1 MAGIDVFLEF
11 MVTERASDLHLG
23 SGNPAIY
30 RIDGS
35 IVRTESQALSSDDIQ
50 GLLEEI
56 MPERNKLQFGTTHDT
71 DFAYEISGLGRFR
84 VNVFMDLN
92 GVGAVFRLIPAKIRS
107 FDELALP
114 DSVRELCKLSK
125 GLVLVTGPT
134 GSGKSTTLAAMID
147 YINETRN
154 EHIITIEDPVE
165 FVHQNKSCLIN
176 HREIHRH
183 TEGFKPALRAALRED
198 PDIVLIGE
206 MRDLETIEI
215 AIETAET
222 GHLVFGT
229 LHTTTAPSTVSRII
243 DQFPADRQS
252 QIRMMLSESLKG
264 VVAQTLL
271 KKNGGGRVAALEI
284 LIGNSALANLIRE
297 NKIHQIPSVMQTGQK
312 SGMQMLNSHIFD
324 WIEKGDV
331 EISEAMLKAVDK
343 EDLRLRLKTNGYDIP

>member
-1 MAGIDVFLEF
+1 
-11 MVTERASDLHLG
+11 
-23 SGNPAIY
+23 
-30 RIDGS
+30 
-35 IVRTESQALSSDDIQ
+35 
-50 GLLEEI
+50 
-56 MPERNKLQFGTTHDT
+56 
-71 DFAYEISGLGRFR
+71 
-84 VNVFMDLN
+84 
-92 GVGAVFRLIPAKIRS
+92 
-107 FDELALP
+107 
-114 DSVRELCKLSK
+114 
-125 GLVLVTGPT
+125 
-134 GSGKSTTLAAMID
+134 
-147 YINETRN
+147 
-154 EHIITIEDPVE
+154 
-165 FVHQNKSCLIN
+165 
-176 HREIHRH
+176 
-183 TEGFKPALRAALRED
+183 
-198 PDIVLIGE
+198 
-206 MRDLETIEI
+206 
-215 AIETAET
+215 
-222 GHLVFGT
+222 LVFGT